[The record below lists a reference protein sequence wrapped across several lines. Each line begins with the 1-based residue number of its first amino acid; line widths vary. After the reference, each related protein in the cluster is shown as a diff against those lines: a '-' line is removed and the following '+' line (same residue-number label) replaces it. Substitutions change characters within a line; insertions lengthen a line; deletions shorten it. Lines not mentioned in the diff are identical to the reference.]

1 MVRAGQKSQIRSL
14 AELAKRVTVRSGP
27 VRITGLRGAAKALA
41 SAELVRA
48 AGDLPVLFLTPTA
61 KQTDAFVEDLRAA
74 LGQPPPEE
82 GGRVRPFPHHD
93 TTPYDRFSPQAFVIA
108 QRMDVLYRWAAS
120 VPGTVVVAPWAAL
133 ALRVPP
139 REAVRRRT
147 VRLEVG
153 QELDRD
159 ALVETLIRAGY
170 ARQPLV
176 EERGELAVRGG
187 IIDLFPPQRSHPVRV
202 EFIGDEVESI
212 RDFDPASQRSQE
224 NLTAAVAP
232 PPRELLFDRELVVE
246 RSDQI
251 RALAETQETPARTV
265 DQLIDSLLRGHLP
278 PGVEALAPLLQPA
291 LETVFDFL
299 PEDALIVLDEPAQGR
314 DRLVRFMEEGR
325 ENHNAARSSQRLVS
339 SPDELLIS
347 AETLQRAIAERRP
360 VSLEQ
365 ISIAGGPPQSEI
377 FHIET
382 RGHEELAI
390 RVRNARTSGDALV
403 PLMDQL
409 WEWCQ
414 EGWRVMLSA
423 PALSGVERLRTL
435 LREYGLETR
444 LAREPKPCWE
454 WSKPGRVEVRVAT
467 LSEGFTLPL
476 EGLAVVTE
484 EELFGPRE
492 KRRRTEKRREGM
504 TSEAL
509 ARLAPGDHLVH
520 QHHGIGIYRG
530 LVMLELGTVTDEFL
544 RLEYAGGDR
553 LFLPV
558 HRLNLVERYVGA
570 DAAIPRVDR
579 LGGTTWEKAKRTVKK
594 SMRSMAR
601 ELLAVHAAREV
612 APGYAFPPR
621 DRSLEEFEA
630 AFPFEETPDQAAA
643 IEEVL
648 ADLSRPVPMDRLVC
662 GDVGYGKTEVAAR
675 AAFQVVMEGK
685 QVAVLAP
692 TTILCQQHLET
703 FERRFQ
709 DYPVQIESLSR
720 FCSPKQARRI
730 LEGMTNGQVDIVIGT
745 HRLLQKNVSYRDLG
759 LLVVDEEHRFGVAH
773 KERIKQLKK
782 TVDVIT
788 LTATPIPRTLQ
799 LAFAGLRDLSVIN
812 TPPADRLAIRTQ
824 VCRFDESL
832 IREVTLRE
840 VRRGGQ
846 VFFVHNRVR
855 SIGAIATLLERILP
869 EVKVLVAHGQMR
881 ERDLEDRMLS
891 FMRGEADVLLC
902 TTIVESG
909 LDIPRANSMLI
920 NRADA
925 LGLAQL
931 YQLRG
936 RVGRSRRRAYAYLMI
951 PPESALTKDAT
962 RRLEAIQDLSAL
974 GSGFRLAN
982 MDLEIRGAG
991 NLLGR
996 QQSGNLGAV
1005 GYETYMQLLEEEI
1018 DKLRGDV
1025 REISVDPEIRLS
1037 VAARLPDDYVA
1048 AVSQRLVLY
1057 KRLASAADD
1066 EELARIRDEILDR
1079 YGPLPRETENLLDV
1093 IRVKIAARRLGVA
1106 AVDVVKGELVLTAAE
1121 TSRVDPTTLLDLIT
1135 RTGSAVRVTPDRK
1148 IRAPLPDSSPRALFA
1163 AIHDLF
1169 ALLSHKG

>member
-1 MVRAGQKSQIRSL
+1 MVKAGQKQQIRNL
-14 AELAKRVTVRSGP
+14 AELAERVAGRSGP
-27 VRITGLRGAAKALA
+27 VRIVGLRGAAKAVA
-41 SAELVRA
+41 SAQLVRA
-48 AGDLPVLFLTPTA
+48 AGDLPVLFLTATA
-61 KQTDAFVEDLRAA
+61 KQTDAFVEDLRSA
-74 LGQPPPEE
+74 LGQPPPEQ

-120 VPGTVVVAPWAAL
+120 EPGAVVVAPWAAL
-133 ALRVPP
+133 ALRVPS
-139 REAVRRRT
+139 REAVRART

-159 ALVETLIRAGY
+159 ELVGTLIRAGY
-170 ARQPLV
+170 ARQPVV

-202 EFIGDEVESI
+202 ELIGDEVESI
-212 RDFDPASQRSQE
+212 RDFDPASQRSE
-224 NLTAAVAP
+224 GKLTGAVAP

-251 RALAETQETPARTV
+251 RALAETQEIPTRIV
-265 DQLIDSLLRGHLP
+265 DALIDSLLRGHLP

-299 PEDALIVLDEPAQGR
+299 PGDALIVLDEPAQGR
-314 DRLVRFMEEGR
+314 DRLGRFLEEGR
-325 ENHNAARSSQRLVS
+325 ENHSAARSAQRVVS
-339 SPDELLIS
+339 SPDDLLIS
-347 AETLQRAIAERRP
+347 AEVLQRAIAERRP

-365 ISIAGGPPQSEI
+365 LSVAGGTPQSEI
-377 FHIET
+377 FKIESH
-382 RGHEELAI
+382 GHEGLAT
-390 RVRNARTSGDALV
+390 RLRDARTSGDGLA

-409 WEWCQ
+409 WEWSQ

-423 PALSGVERLRTL
+423 PSLSGVERLRTL

-454 WSKPGRVEVRVAT
+454 WSEQGRVEVRVAA
-467 LSEGFTLPL
+467 LSEGFTLAL
-476 EGLAVVTE
+476 QGLAVVTE
-484 EELFGPRE
+484 EEIFGPRE
-492 KRRRTEKRREGM
+492 KRRRSEKWREGM
-504 TSEAL
+504 AIEAL
-509 ARLAPGDHLVH
+509 AQLAPGDHLVH
-520 QHHGIGIYRG
+520 EHHGIGIYRG
-530 LVMLELGTVTDEFL
+530 LVMLELGSVTDEFL

-558 HRLNLVERYVGA
+558 HRLNLIQRYLGVDGGA
-570 DAAIPRVDR
+570 PRVDR
-579 LGGTTWEKAKRTVKK
+579 LGGTTWEKAKRTVEK
-594 SMRSMAR
+594 SMFGMAS
-601 ELLAVHAAREV
+601 ELLAVHAAREI

-685 QVAVLAP
+685 QIAVLAP
-692 TTILCQQHLET
+692 TTILCQQHIET
-703 FERRFQ
+703 FRRRFEG
-709 DYPVQIESLSR
+709 YPVQIESLSR
-720 FCSPKQARRI
+720 FCSPKQAKGI
-730 LEGMTNGQVDIVIGT
+730 LEGMATGQVDIVIGT

-799 LAFAGLRDLSVIN
+799 MAFTGLRDLSVIN
-812 TPPADRLAIRTQ
+812 TPPANRLAIRTQ

-832 IREVTLRE
+832 IREVILRE

-902 TTIVESG
+902 TTIIESG

-974 GSGFRLAN
+974 SSGFRLAN

-991 NLLGR
+991 DLLGR
-996 QQSGNLGAV
+996 KQSGNLGAV
-1005 GYETYMQLLEEEI
+1005 GYETYMQLLEKAI
-1018 DKLRGDV
+1018 DKLRGEV
-1025 REISVDPEIRLS
+1025 QKLPIDPEIRLS

-1048 AVSQRLVLY
+1048 DVSQRLVLY

-1079 YGPLPRETENLLDV
+1079 YGPLPPETENLLDV
-1093 IRVKIAARRLGVA
+1093 IRVKIAARRLGVI
-1106 AVDVVKGELVLTAAE
+1106 AVDVVKDELVLTAAE
-1121 TSRVDPTTLLDLIT
+1121 TSRVDPRTLLDLIT
-1135 RTGSAVRVTPDRK
+1135 RSGSAVRVTPDHK
-1148 IRAPLPDSSPRALFA
+1148 IRAPLSDPSPRALFA
-1163 AIHDLF
+1163 AVHHLF
-1169 ALLSHKG
+1169 ALLSDNG